1 MIHQH
6 ICQNDGIAIDEGNT
20 TVICHN
26 PCYKWDFQNCTV
38 FLAKT
43 TPNSKLLSK
52 GYRIDK
58 ENPVLEQRVM
68 VFPPRTRDSMTLIA

>member
-1 MIHQH
+1 MGFSELHS
-6 ICQNDGIAIDEGNT
+6 
-20 TVICHN
+20 
-26 PCYKWDFQNCTV
+26 
-38 FLAKT
+38 FLAET
-43 TPNSKLLSK
+43 SPNSKSLSK